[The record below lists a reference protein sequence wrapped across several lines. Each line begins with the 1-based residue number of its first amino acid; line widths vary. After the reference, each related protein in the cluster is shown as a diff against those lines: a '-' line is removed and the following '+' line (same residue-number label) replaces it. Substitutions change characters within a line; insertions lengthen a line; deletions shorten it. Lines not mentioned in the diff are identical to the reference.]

1 VISRDFCIYLGKMR
15 FFGNVR
21 YFCEM
26 NRGPPVLRSTR
37 GWFPTKRLMYTW
49 RVLSS
54 VAGTSLPAE
63 VWLFGKPAFPII
75 PPNLCVFPQNGR
87 LAIQKRLRQ
96 NLRLTVFPNSEEYN
110 LLGELF
116 RISSVGAELVSW
128 YRHAAMPY
136 LASL

>member
-1 VISRDFCIYLGKMR
+1 
-15 FFGNVR
+15 
-21 YFCEM
+21 
-26 NRGPPVLRSTR
+26 
-37 GWFPTKRLMYTW
+37 MYTW

-63 VWLFGKPAFPII
+63 VWLFGKPAFPIV
-75 PPNLCVFPQNGR
+75 PPNFCVSQNGR

>member
-1 VISRDFCIYLGKMR
+1 MR

-63 VWLFGKPAFPII
+63 VWLFGKPAFPIV
-75 PPNLCVFPQNGR
+75 PPNFCVSTERPPRHPKKASAEPPVDCVPEFGGVQP
-87 LAIQKRLRQ
+87 LR
-96 NLRLTVFPNSEEYN
+96 
-110 LLGELF
+110 
-116 RISSVGAELVSW
+116 GAF
-128 YRHAAMPY
+128 
-136 LASL
+136 